1 MPVAIEDVQLRCD
14 RPTGFP
20 GFRRVK
26 ANGVGFNSAGK
37 RQHDK
42 EKNDGR
48 CGRRQSSMRSYDGT
62 ASSTAKWGPLGA
74 WSDTEMA
81 DHIRGV
87 LAFRLFMGQLA
98 VAWSVVG

>member
-1 MPVAIEDVQLRCD
+1 MDGGPQIKGGAEGEVVRQVVL
-14 RPTGFP
+14 P
-20 GFRRVK
+20 GAADGAMADFE
-26 ANGVGFNSAGK
+26 
-37 RQHDK
+37 DK

-81 DHIRGV
+81 DHTRGV